1 MSADDALVALGRSLR
16 EEDYRFITVTP
27 ETHERIW
34 NRHPAALA
42 KDAREVFGWNR
53 WFLPSILSPRLFA
66 HLEASGELDRSGALC
81 RSRVRAA
88 TFHDLTILHSSFPT
102 AQADSVFFGPDTY
115 RFSRVLDWAR
125 QEPARLGV
133 DVGCGSGAAGLLLSR
148 TCEQVILSDINPQ
161 ALRLAAINARING
174 IHNCRTVLS
183 DCLAAIPAE
192 ADLIVANPP
201 YLVDAAQ
208 RTYRH
213 GGGSLGTGLAVR
225 ILSQSLERLP
235 AAGRLGLYTGVPIVD
250 GEDRFW
256 REIQPLLGVPGLS
269 TGYEEIDPDVFG
281 EELDAPAY
289 AETERLAVVSL
300 TIRTP
305 VAAAR
310 AQPRH

>member
-1 MSADDALVALGRSLR
+1 MSPDDALVALGRSLR
-16 EEDYRFITVTP
+16 EEGYRFNTVTP

-42 KDAREVFGWNR
+42 RDARDVFGWNR
-53 WFLPSILSPRLFA
+53 WFLPAVLSPRLFA

-88 TFHDLTILHSSFPT
+88 TFRDLTILHSSFPT

-115 RFSRVLDWAR
+115 RFTRILDWAR
-125 QEPARLGV
+125 QEPSQLGV

-148 TCEQVILSDINPQ
+148 TCQQVILSDINPQ
-161 ALRLAAINARING
+161 ALRLAGINARING

-183 DCLAAIPAE
+183 DCLAAIPAQ

-225 ILSQSLERLP
+225 ILTQALERLP
-235 AAGRLGLYTGVPIVD
+235 ASGRVGIYTGVPIVA

-256 REIQPLLGVPGLS
+256 REIQPHLGAPGLTTS
-269 TGYEEIDPDVFG
+269 YEELDPDVFS

-289 AETERLAVVSL
+289 AETERLAVVAL
-300 TIRTP
+300 TVRMP
-305 VAAAR
+305 AEMAR
-310 AQPRH
+310 PTSAT